1 MSDPILTL
9 REFALLVKELREAQ
23 DEARTN
29 VYGAKGRAS
38 RARANTLEA
47 RVDLV
52 THKVLREPRPFDDRG
67 NSTAGKLADRFK
79 LPPPDNGHDPRES

>member
-52 THKVLREPRPFDDRG
+52 THKVLREPVPFAGRG
-67 NSTAGKLADRFK
+67 GNDAAGKLADRFK
-79 LPPPDNGHDPRES
+79 LPPGNGSQRGG